1 MDMVEKVFDKPI
13 ISELNGAKKLKTAL
27 TPPPSEIDM
36 KEPIYDYM
44 KYVNNNNNN
53 KKKKGKTGPTLNN
66 TKRVSF
72 KRIVE
77 QVTFTDD
84 WKMLMSESN
93 LRTEEEQRKSSNLR
107 RNF

>member
-1 MDMVEKVFDKPI
+1 MDIVEKPI
-13 ISELNGAKKLKTAL
+13 ISELNGAKKLKKAL

-36 KEPIYDYM
+36 NEPIYDYM
-44 KYVNNNNNN
+44 KYNN
-53 KKKKGKTGPTLNN
+53 KKKSKAASMLKN

-84 WKMLMSESN
+84 WKMLTSESN

>member
-1 MDMVEKVFDKPI
+1 MDVVEKPI
-13 ISELNGAKKLKTAL
+13 ISELNGAKKLKKAL

-44 KYVNNNNNN
+44 KYANS
-53 KKKKGKTGPTLNN
+53 KKKKAKTGSGQILNN